1 MKHTYLLALVAL
13 LMVGGIVTHAQT
25 PPPQTIQPDDF
36 TYLGAFRLPTGE
48 MRPNTFEY
56 GGNAMTFYPDGD
68 PNGAADGFGGSLF
81 ITGHERMPYG
91 ELPDGSRLA
100 EVSIPAP
107 QILADVHSLP
117 QATYLQPLTDVA
129 AGAFVGLDEIPRIG
143 LAYLD
148 TPATGPLLHLT
159 WGVHFQPE
167 PPVPSHAW
175 LNLDLANAN
184 LTGYWFVSPENPYST
199 QGYLLDIPTDWADE
213 YLGGRYLATGRYR
226 DGGWS
231 GMGPALFA
239 YCPWQDDGRAA
250 PDGTTLDAIPLL
262 MYARSDQ
269 QPNIVNALNGYQH
282 PDEWEGAAWLTTR
295 DGRAALAFVGTK
307 AVGAKYWYGFP
318 NVLGPDV
325 PCVET
330 EMIGVFTLCRLADGS
345 ECPPEDLLECQH
357 PDYRGWWS
365 AAFEAQMIL
374 YDPADLARVALGEW
388 SPDQPQP
395 YAVINLEAVL
405 YHNPDNA
412 DGDALGVGVQR
423 RMRIG
428 AAAYDR
434 AGQRLYVL
442 ELFADGAAPV
452 VHVWAVE

>member
-1 MKHTYLLALVAL
+1 
-13 LMVGGIVTHAQT
+13 
-25 PPPQTIQPDDF
+25 
-36 TYLGAFRLPTGE
+36 

-56 GGNAMTFYPDGD
+56 GGNAMTFYPNGD
-68 PNGAADGFGGSLF
+68 PNGATDGFSGSLF

-91 ELPDGSRLA
+91 EVPDGGRIA

-117 QATYLQPLTDVA
+117 QATMLQPLTDVA
-129 AGAFVGLDEIPRIG
+129 AGAFVGLDEIPRLG

-148 TPATGPLLHLT
+148 TPATGPLLHIG
-159 WGVHFQPE
+159 WGAHFQPE
-167 PPVPSHAW
+167 PPIPSHAW
-175 LNLDLANAN
+175 LNLDLAHAN
-184 LTGYWFVSPENPYST
+184 LTGFWLVSPENLYST
-199 QGYLLDIPTDWADE
+199 QGYLFDIPTEWADT

-239 YCPWQDDGRAA
+239 YRPWQEDGTPA

-269 QPNIVNALNGYQH
+269 QPDIVNALNGYQH
-282 PDEWEGAAWLTTR
+282 ADEWEGGAWLTTS
-295 DGRAALAFVGTK
+295 DGRAAVALVGTK
-307 AVGAKYWYGFP
+307 GVGAKYWYGWANP
-318 NVLGPDV
+318 AGADV
-325 PCVET
+325 PCIEA
-330 EMIGVFTLCRLADGS
+330 ELIGQYTLCRLADGS
-345 ECPPEDLLECQH
+345 QCPPEDLLGCERH
-357 PDYRGWWS
+357 NDYRGWWS
-365 AAFEAQMIL
+365 SAFEAQLIL

-388 SPDQPQP
+388 TPDQPQP
-395 YAVINLEAVL
+395 YAVVSLGDVL
-405 YHNPDNA
+405 YDNPDGVEA
-412 DGDALGVGVQR
+412 DAIGTGVQR
-423 RMRIG
+423 RMQIG

-434 AGQRLYVL
+434 ANQRLYVL